1 MEIMYPPDG
10 ILPLSVTA
18 LDPQQRRP
26 LGLHSHYV
34 LRPEWQMYSGLAAVS
49 SLHKRVQQQKKKKI
63 AVSRSAPAPVDI
75 RKADV
80 MVFS

>member
-1 MEIMYPPDG
+1 MLGNCVLCLY
-10 ILPLSVTA
+10 LS
-18 LDPQQRRP
+18 LFPQA
-26 LGLHSHYV
+26 GNIT
-34 LRPEWQMYSGLAAVS
+34 MYSGLAAVS
-49 SLHKRVQQQKKKKI
+49 SLHKRVQQQKKKKKI